1 MTHKRQKAGPV
12 SYVQSDGIDA
22 LFAVSFGDDG
32 GSEAYFLG
40 TDISV
45 NVQACRNGPK
55 KAEE

>member
-1 MTHKRQKAGPV
+1 M